1 MVYFYVILNQFSE
14 FLAIFTPHFM
24 INYVNGQIA
33 ELNPALAVIETNGV
47 GYGLFISLNT
57 YSQIQGKTNAKLYIE
72 SVYIRDDNPKYFG
85 FADIEERE
93 LFQKLISVSGVGGS
107 SALLMLSSLTAPE
120 IAGAINTANV
130 ALLKSVKGIGE
141 KTAQRIVVD
150 LKGKMGKHEGGISQ
164 ILSNSYNKNKDEAL
178 MALVTLGFQK
188 LAAEKAIE
196 KSIKQQGVST
206 DNVEQLIKSALKNM

>member
-1 MVYFYVILNQFSE
+1 
-14 FLAIFTPHFM
+14 M

-33 ELNPALAVIETNGV
+33 ELNPALAVIECNGV

-57 YSQIQGKTNAKLYIE
+57 YSQIQGKTIAKLYTE
-72 SVYIRDDNPKYFG
+72 SVYIRDDNPKHFG
-85 FADIEERE
+85 FADTEERE
-93 LFQKLISVSGVGGS
+93 LFRKLISVSGVGGN
-107 SALLMLSSLTAPE
+107 SAMLMLSSLTAPE

-130 ALLKSVKGIGE
+130 AMLKSVKGIGE

-150 LKGKMGKHEGGISQ
+150 LKCKMGKHEGGISQ
-164 ILSNSYNKNKDEAL
+164 ILTTSYNKNRDEAL

-196 KSIKQQGVST
+196 KAIKQQGVST

>member
-1 MVYFYVILNQFSE
+1 
-14 FLAIFTPHFM
+14 M

-33 ELNPALAVIETNGV
+33 ELNPAQAVIECNGV

-57 YSQIQGKTNAKLYIE
+57 YSQIQGKTIAKLFTE
-72 SVYIRDDNPKYFG
+72 SVYIRDDNPKHFG
-85 FADIEERE
+85 FADTEERE
-93 LFQKLISVSGVGGS
+93 LFRKLISVSGVGGN
-107 SALLMLSSLTAPE
+107 SAMLMLSSLTAPE

-130 ALLKSVKGIGE
+130 AMLKSVKGIGE

-164 ILSNSYNKNKDEAL
+164 ILTTSYNKNRDEAL

-196 KSIKQQGVST
+196 KAIKQQGVNT